1 MKRLL
6 RIVLVTLLSLMM
18 VGAAFAATRGK
29 MDLKVGEEVYVCNCG
44 PSCPCQSMAMKE
56 GNCACGKDK
65 LVKAKVTKVEKDVA
79 YVQAQGW
86 EKPQA
91 FPMQGKY
98 VCACGPSCNC
108 GSMSQTP
115 GKCVC
120 GNDMKPVDMKPVK

>member
-1 MKRLL
+1 MQLWTQL
-6 RIVLVTLLSLMM
+6 PLSIH
-18 VGAAFAATRGK
+18 GH
-29 MDLKVGEEVYVCNCG
+29 E
-44 PSCPCQSMAMKE
+44 E

-98 VCACGPSCNC
+98 ICACGPSCNC

-115 GKCVC
+115 A
-120 GNDMKPVDMKPVK
+120 NASAAMT